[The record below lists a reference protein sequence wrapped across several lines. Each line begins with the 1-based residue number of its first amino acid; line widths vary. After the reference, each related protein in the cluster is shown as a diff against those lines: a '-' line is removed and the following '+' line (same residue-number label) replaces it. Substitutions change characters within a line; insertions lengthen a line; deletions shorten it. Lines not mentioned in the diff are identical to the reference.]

1 MSTGNGPSSSDPCT
15 LTGQKG
21 VDSVKR
27 LKSIHRITRSQ
38 AAVCLVGIALAVGA
52 CLCLAGC
59 GGEKQGNQASA
70 EPTMTKA
77 PQAEATL
84 PPTPATGEERQWAFR
99 GTHLI
104 RTAFPPAD
112 LELYRSLLPK
122 QFDMPDQ
129 PLVVMT
135 VANYYDVTLPLMP
148 YREGYVLLQCKYQG
162 RTGWYTYT
170 MPVDD
175 ETANAGGRAIGF
187 NKYVADKITL
197 EEQDGV
203 WTGRVV
209 YEGRTVMEISFTPEG
224 EPVKATGAGEEV
236 VLFNLV
242 PPGEGPKIN
251 EVNSARLGEETTVT
265 TSGSATVKAD
275 AGEPWAGLLDPQGS
289 TVWAISQELTGD
301 SVLKWTDL
309 E

>member
-1 MSTGNGPSSSDPCT
+1 M
-15 LTGQKG
+15 Q
-21 VDSVKR
+21 R
-27 LKSIHRITRSQ
+27 LKSIHRITRRR
-38 AAVCLVGIALAVGA
+38 AAVCLAGIALAVGV
-52 CLCLAGC
+52 CFCLAGC
-59 GGEKQGNQASA
+59 SGEEQDKQPSA
-70 EPTMTKA
+70 EPTMTNA
-77 PQAEATL
+77 PEAEATL
-84 PPTPATGEERQWAFR
+84 QLTPTTREERQWAFR
-99 GTHLI
+99 GTQLI

-135 VANYYDVTLPLMP
+135 VANYYDVTLPLVP
-148 YREGYVLLQCKYQG
+148 YHEGYVLLQCKYKG

-209 YEGRTVMEISFTPEG
+209 HEGRTVMEISFTPEG